1 MQFYMPV
8 KLYHETNC
16 VKAHRELF
24 RRAGTR
30 ALIVTGRHS
39 ARANGALAD
48 VQDALEAE
56 GISFW
61 IFDQVE
67 ENPSV
72 ETVMK
77 ARQLG
82 LERKAD
88 FVIGIGGG
96 SALDAAKAVSLLLYY
111 PEETADF
118 LYDGASSQSISGAA
132 RHVPLFLV
140 PTTCGTGS
148 EVTGVSVLTVHR
160 KRTKS
165 SLPHRIYADAALLDG
180 RYLKTAPPH
189 VIRNTAVDALGH
201 LWESYCNASATPYS
215 RMCAAEGLR
224 IWRKC
229 KDTLLTLEERGLDEA
244 ERDLLLESAALAG
257 MAIAQTGTTL
267 PHALSYGLTY
277 DLHLPHGI
285 AVGWFEAGYLEQVQE
300 EDRQAVLQL
309 AGFRDLEEWRE
320 YFRILCGEHLIPEE
334 ELQHTLDMVAGNP
347 AKLATAP
354 FACDEA
360 VLRKIVFR
368 S

>member
-8 KLYHETNC
+8 KLYQETNC
-16 VKAHRELF
+16 VKAQRGLF

-30 ALIVTGRHS
+30 ALIVTGRRS
-39 ARANGALAD
+39 ARACGALAD
-48 VQDALEAE
+48 VQEALEAE
-56 GISFW
+56 GISCVL
-61 IFDQVE
+61 FDQVE

-82 LERKAD
+82 LEEKTD

-96 SALDAAKAVSLLLYY
+96 SPLDAAKAAALLLYD
-111 PEETADF
+111 PERDADF
-118 LYDGASSQSISGAA
+118 LYAADTPQTISGAA
-132 RHVPLFLV
+132 AHVPLFLI

-180 RYLKTAPPH
+180 KYLKAAPPH

-201 LWESYCNASATPYS
+201 LWESWCNASATSWS

-224 IWRKC
+224 TWRR
-229 KDTLLTLEERGLDEA
+229 TREALLTLEERALSET
-244 ERDLLLESAALAG
+244 ERELLLESAALAG
-257 MAIAQTGTTL
+257 MAIAQTGTSL

-285 AVGWFEAGYLEQVQE
+285 AVGWFEAGYLEQVSE
-300 EDRQAVLQL
+300 EDRTAVLQL
-309 AGFRDLEEWRE
+309 AGFRDLEEWQE
-320 YFRILCGEHLIPEE
+320 YYHILCGEHWIPEE

-347 AKLATAP
+347 AKLAKAP

-360 VLRKIVFR
+360 VLRRIVFR
-368 S
+368 A